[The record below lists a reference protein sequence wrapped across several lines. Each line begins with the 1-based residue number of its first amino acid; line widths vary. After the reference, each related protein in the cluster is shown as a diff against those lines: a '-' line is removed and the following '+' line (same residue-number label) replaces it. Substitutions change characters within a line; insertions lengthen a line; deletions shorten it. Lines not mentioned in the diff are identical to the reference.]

1 MKKFITAFREYK
13 SKSEENKYIKN
24 VTCLFYRDGVFE
36 VVVVPTECNFTIT
49 GEVYLFAFT

>member
-13 SKSEENKYIKN
+13 LKCEENKYRNN

-36 VVVVPTECNFTIT
+36 AVTLPIEFNFTVT
-49 GEVYLFAFT
+49 GHVYLFAYN